1 MLGRFILLKIFLL
14 LLCCSKIT
22 ENAKKSLA
30 SLKRENPWFEPTLA
44 IIQVKYF
51 CMLPAVRDP
60 LHTVACLELQ
70 KHMMQK
76 GTFIQAK

>member
-51 CMLPAVRDP
+51 CML
-60 LHTVACLELQ
+60 
-70 KHMMQK
+70 
-76 GTFIQAK
+76 